1 MTSEAG
7 AQSGSPDRSSDRF
20 RALVD
25 AVQDYGIF
33 MLDTGGF
40 VTSWNLGA
48 QRIKGY
54 AANEVIGQHFSLFY
68 PEEARRIRWPDEELK
83 RAIQTGRYEEEGW
96 RVRKDGSRFWA
107 SVLITAL
114 KTPQGE
120 LTGFG
125 KVTRDL
131 TERRN
136 YEEAMRQSEERFR
149 LLVDGVHDYA
159 IYMLDTNG
167 VIQSWNRG
175 AELIKGYR
183 ADEVVGRHYGMF
195 FRAEDIAR
203 SLPQQELIDA
213 LTKGRTE
220 EEGWRLRKDGSAF
233 WANIVMTP
241 IHGPDG
247 GLRGFAKVTRDMTE
261 RQRLRELEHSSQRMN
276 EFLAMLAHE
285 LRNPLAPIRNA
296 VSILQME
303 AAPSPSLRSSRDM
316 IDRQLTHMTRLVDD
330 LLDAGR
336 LTSGKIR
343 IRLERVSFSDIAAR
357 AAEAVR
363 PAMEARSHAFRL
375 ELPDAEIWVNAD
387 AIRLAQILQ
396 NLLGNAV
403 KFTPPGGHIVLTAN
417 LQGETLTVQVRD
429 DGEGFS
435 QDSAAQLFELFAQ
448 GEGASTSREGGLGIG
463 LALARSLVEMHGGS
477 IRAASDGP
485 GKGSVFAFDLP
496 GASMGNK
503 SGQAAASETRALV
516 VDDNRDSAD
525 SLSELL
531 RLLGLRVSTAYSGET
546 ALAVAAR
553 ERPII
558 VFLDLNMPRMTG
570 AELLARLK
578 ALPGC
583 ANVFGVAVTGYGV
596 EDEKAGRA
604 DFTGFDD
611 RLMKPL
617 ELSWLRGMLLRNRFV
632 EPQKPD

>member
-1 MTSEAG
+1 M
-7 AQSGSPDRSSDRF
+7 QIQMNDSPDRF
-20 RALVD
+20 RTLVE

-33 MLDTGGF
+33 MLDPRGI
-40 VTSWNLGA
+40 VSSWNLGA

-54 AANEVIGQHFSLFY
+54 TAEEVIGQHFSLFY
-68 PEEARRIRWPDEELK
+68 PEESRRIRWPDEELK
-83 RAIQTGRYEEEGW
+83 RASETGRYEEEGW

-114 KTPQGE
+114 RTPQGE

-131 TERRN
+131 SERRRH
-136 YEEAMRQSEERFR
+136 EEALRESEERFR
-149 LLVDGVHDYA
+149 LLVDGVRDYA
-159 IYMLDTNG
+159 IYMLDPSG
-167 VIQSWNRG
+167 IIQSWNRG

-183 ADEVVGRHYGMF
+183 ADEVLGRHYGMF
-195 FRAEDIAR
+195 FRNEDIAGG
-203 SLPQQELIDA
+203 LPQRELEEA
-213 LTKGRTE
+213 LTRGRTE

-233 WANIVMTP
+233 WANIVVTP

-247 GLRGFAKVTRDMTE
+247 SLRGFAKVTRDMTE
-261 RQRLRELEHSSQRMN
+261 RLRLRELEHSSQRMN

-343 IRLERVSFSDIAAR
+343 VRLERISFSDVLAR
-357 AAEAVR
+357 AAETVR
-363 PAMEARSHAFRL
+363 PAMEARSHQFVL
-375 ELPDAEIWVNAD
+375 DMPDGEIEVNAD
-387 AIRLAQILQ
+387 STRLAQVLQ
-396 NLLGNAV
+396 NLLGNAA
-403 KFTPPGGHIVLTAN
+403 KFTSPGGRIELKARV
-417 LQGETLTVQVRD
+417 QGAMLSVQVRD
-429 DGEGFS
+429 DGEGFPPK
-435 QDSAAQLFELFAQ
+435 DAERLFELFAQ
-448 GEGASTSREGGLGIG
+448 GDDAGTSREGGLGIG

-477 IRAASDGP
+477 IRATSG
-485 GKGSVFAFDLP
+485 GIGQGSVFSFELP
-496 GASMGNK
+496 GASMVSRSDAVAPEK
-503 SGQAAASETRALV
+503 RALV

-531 RLLGLRVSTAYSGET
+531 RLLGMRVSTAYDGES
-546 ALAVAAR
+546 ALSVAAR
-553 ERPII
+553 EQPVV
-558 VFLDLNMPRMTG
+558 VFLDLQMPRMSG
-570 AELLARLK
+570 AQVLARIR

-583 ANVFGVAVTGYGV
+583 SGICGVAVSGYGP

-604 DFTGFDD
+604 DFSGFDE
-611 RLMKPL
+611 RMLKPL
-617 ELSWLRGMLLRNRFV
+617 DLAWLQGMLARRRFA
-632 EPQKPD
+632 PS